1 MHHEKTN
8 LNKYSD
14 STFNFIFVC
23 RTTIH
28 LVIEVFMVL
37 QWRSTTSQ
45 VYTRAISS
53 KWWVILLERNQEC
66 GYSVF
71 HLRRASESEVPCKIR
86 YNVNLS
92 LIHLFHAVEVLS
104 MELFNNFCRKSRK
117 SYCNSRGFISRLIF
131 CHCNIIL
138 KSQCVTTWY
147 FLVDFQTGDIC
158 IDCLE
163 KWEPSMKISDLLV
176 AFQYMLSEPSLSKP
190 INTEAAVML
199 IQSPEKYHQLVPE
212 KINLLNVEGKLLT
225 ISCNKF
231 WQRKRKLKIN
241 QRLAKSKS

>member
-1 MHHEKTN
+1 MPFITTTLGDIS
-8 LNKYSD
+8 LNPGPLNNPQLFKQEEWQTFSNRGLHLIHLNINSLLPKIDELRDIAKRIKATVIGISESKLD
-14 STFNFIFVC
+14 STFLGPEIY
-23 RTTIH
+23 
-28 LVIEVFMVL
+28 IEN
-37 QWRSTTSQ
+37 
-45 VYTRAISS
+45 YE
-53 KWWVILLERNQEC
+53 ILRFDRNRHGGGAAC
-66 GYSVF
+66 Y
-71 HLRRASESEVPCKIR
+71 I
-86 YNVNLS
+86 
-92 LIHLFHAVEVLS
+92 
-104 MELFNNFCRKSRK
+104 
-117 SYCNSRGFISRLIF
+117 NSRGFISRLIF

-147 FLVDFQTGDIC
+147 FLVDFQTGDVC